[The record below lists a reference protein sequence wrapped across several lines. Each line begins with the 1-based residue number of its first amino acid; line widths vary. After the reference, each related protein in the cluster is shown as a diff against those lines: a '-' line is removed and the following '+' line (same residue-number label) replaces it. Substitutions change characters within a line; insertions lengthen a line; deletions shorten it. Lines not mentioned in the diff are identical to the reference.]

1 MGEGEKQNTE
11 NLSVIKEVIEN
22 LWRIS
27 LVVQGFTAGGLGL
40 YIPGLGTKILQV
52 ADKVKKKKKK
62 EVVLSLKIFPNQIP
76 LPHTHTHKLFGH
88 GKSQLHYDVGSNF
101 LTRDQT

>member
-52 ADKVKKKKKK
+52 ADKVKKKKK

-76 LPHTHTHKLFGH
+76 LPHTHTHINYLAMVNL
-88 GKSQLHYDVGSNF
+88 SCIMMWDLIS
-101 LTRDQT
+101 

>member
-52 ADKVKKKKKK
+52 TEKVKKKKKK
-62 EVVLSLKIFPNQIP
+62 KSCAIFEN
-76 LPHTHTHKLFGH
+76 LPKSNSFTTHTHT
-88 GKSQLHYDVGSNF
+88 
-101 LTRDQT
+101 